1 MLDRFEGGCAPLA
14 PMPDGPPS
22 GNKKMKLSLAHEVR
36 ARAMARALLR
46 GATARLRR
54 REAQELSQS
63 NAGEG
68 TVRAWG

>member
-1 MLDRFEGGCAPLA
+1 MRTFGA
-14 PMPDGPPS
+14 DGPPS

-54 REAQELSQS
+54 REAQLSQS